1 MFSGFPSACECACED
16 ILSGLPLTAS
26 FTLSVAFAVHH
37 GNVCCL
43 ECSGIVDWLLRRVYP
58 ACLSHEVLVISA

>member
-1 MFSGFPSACECACED
+1 MFSGCPSACECACED
-16 ILSGLPLTAS
+16 ILSGLPLTAT

-43 ECSGIVDWLLRRVYP
+43 ECSGIVGWLL
-58 ACLSHEVLVISA
+58 